1 MLFGTNLNIVRVK
14 IEEGLEPAEFQRQ
27 ILAEKN
33 HVLSLLYMSR
43 NPKLNNK
50 GPGSKVID
58 LEDIRDFDHQFVIV
72 KREEEELNPETEP
85 TLSGP
90 PVDPLTSR
98 ASIPQ
103 LLLGVP
109 VAGPAFPPPA
119 PVAHPPARAL
129 RPRKSLP
136 KKVRPNLRI
145 KYPVKKEYKEY
156 DV

>member
-1 MLFGTNLNIVRVK
+1 MPFGTNLNFVRVK
-14 IEEGLEPAEFQRQ
+14 IEEDLEPFEFQRQ
-27 ILAEKN
+27 LAAERN
-33 HVLSLLYMSR
+33 CLLSLLYMSR
-43 NPKLNNK
+43 DPNINNK
-50 GPGSKVID
+50 RPGSKVID

-72 KREEEELNPETEP
+72 KREEEELDPETEP

-90 PVDPLTSR
+90 PVDPFTSR